1 MLFLRAC
8 ILSLTTLSLT
18 ISTTIAV
25 GNTTCATDSLDCVWV
40 VVPFQYLFNPSSS
53 CQQGT
58 GSGVG
63 QDFGID
69 GPDGLYDVY
78 LDGCA
83 PVANSTLPTDI
94 QAAVCND
101 KIKIEDDLYSI
112 FPGDGDCM
120 ITRETIQ
127 KDQQAYWNNTFT
139 QCPFS
144 VVDNSTHPTVTP
156 SAATTGSTPTGTM
169 LAMQNQTSPSRP
181 WNYLSG
187 GAIAGIV
194 IGSVAPLALVV
205 AFTIWYFGYRKKD
218 EWNYADVQ
226 LQPFLLEP
234 STQERPTSYHPAPL
248 TPGLGSGSV
257 PSTPSFAAPYTDV
270 APPVQPVRSS
280 TALTTQSY
288 ISELPYPGTS
298 SYIPHLPYPG
308 PVPSVPRAPIRSS
321 TVQTYDTY
329 VTYPELASP
338 TQDGPPSSTERSS
351 TSERHADA
359 GVLLARSQSGRLPP
373 LSTKMFYWKFNP
385 SVAPPATA
393 QEAPSTHTT
402 AVVAYA
408 LRHKTISLPMAEVDD
423 KAKLM
428 VVDIEED
435 TRLDE
440 GVIEIDSDE
449 EFVP

>member
-1 MLFLRAC
+1 MTYQRLRQICNSAYEVQSVYNPPNPELADSCTDQLSGCCCNSVSYSLMMLCL
-8 ILSLTTLSLT
+8 
-18 ISTTIAV
+18 
-25 GNTTCATDSLDCVWV
+25 N
-40 VVPFQYLFNPSSS
+40 

-112 FPGDGDCM
+112 FPGDGDWYYM

-373 LSTKMFYWKFNP
+373 AYGEQKNP
-385 SVAPPATA
+385 G
-393 QEAPSTHTT
+393 Q
-402 AVVAYA
+402 
-408 LRHKTISLPMAEVDD
+408 R
-423 KAKLM
+423 
-428 VVDIEED
+428 
-435 TRLDE
+435 
-440 GVIEIDSDE
+440 
-449 EFVP
+449 